1 MSSVT
6 VDYDDLQTLLFAT
19 NAIQGVEAALKA
31 RERDPLVLSTK
42 GKLSSAHDRLSDAW
56 RKSKREA
63 PPEPDE
69 QDIEKL
75 RRMFS
80 GGQTEAVVESYP
92 MRLAQVLQLVESG
105 PLWYGTKI
113 DWPAPSSPEF
123 RQATTDP
130 HDLRWGVRLT
140 ARGEAVVGPR
150 EVVDEREEL
159 IREIVSRPNRLPS
172 SVEEAGPP
180 GKFHRTGYLDQ
191 SRAEITVAGLS
202 EPNEYPGGPLIIP

>member
-1 MSSVT
+1 MTTVT

-31 RERDPLVLSTK
+31 RERDPLMLSTK
-42 GKLSSAHDRLSDAW
+42 SKLSAAHDRLADAW

-63 PPEPDE
+63 PPEPNE
-69 QDIEKL
+69 RDIEEL

-113 DWPAPSSPEF
+113 DWPAPSTPEF
-123 RQATTDP
+123 RQAPTDP
-130 HDLRWGVRLT
+130 RDLRWGVRLT

-150 EVVDEREEL
+150 EVVDERAE
-159 IREIVSRPNRLPS
+159 SRSMVQSMPARLP
-172 SVEEAGPP
+172 
-180 GKFHRTGYLDQ
+180 
-191 SRAEITVAGLS
+191 
-202 EPNEYPGGPLIIP
+202 EPSEYPGGPLVIP